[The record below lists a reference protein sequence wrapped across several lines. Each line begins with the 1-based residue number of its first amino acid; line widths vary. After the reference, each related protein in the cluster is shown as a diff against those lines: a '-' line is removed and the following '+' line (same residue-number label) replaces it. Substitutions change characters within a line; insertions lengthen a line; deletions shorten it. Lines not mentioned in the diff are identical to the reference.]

1 MKNNH
6 NSLNGVGNKEDEG
19 YKKRNNVRD
28 GNLKEN
34 GCLRDSNYKD
44 YNLKDNYVRDSHFI
58 RDAHYVNNNYI
69 NNNYVNIQ
77 INNIQIN
84 NFYIKGFHYLQQDK
98 KSNLKKYKYLNSVD
112 EMQSAYLCAL
122 ELTFKFLG
130 VLIKSDQ
137 PTTFSKIIVSKG
149 YYHMLRT
156 AFDSIYQKRRRSL
169 FFVGNE
175 KGRRKSLNLDFTKRE
190 QIGYEYESSKG
201 YNDRGVLS
209 KGYNDRGVS
218 LKEPYINN
226 QPYHHNKKFK
236 SNFDIISF
244 IINFSSF
251 KNSELPLSREGILGG
266 LREKFGDIPRKLD
279 DDQIELILF
288 GGAHTFVNY
297 KDSPLRDLLQLTY
310 ASLRGLTKEFFK
322 LKLLKT
328 PERIEEINL
337 KIKKNQKGD
346 SEYNLL
352 FYVNRYKES
361 VFDLYYF
368 LNKPNLDKQ
377 EIEIFNKII
386 YWLTC
391 LKKELPQEEVQM
403 ISNRVK
409 IDLFFYS
416 KQYTIIVEFI
426 ESIL

>member
-1 MKNNH
+1 
-6 NSLNGVGNKEDEG
+6 
-19 YKKRNNVRD
+19 
-28 GNLKEN
+28 
-34 GCLRDSNYKD
+34 
-44 YNLKDNYVRDSHFI
+44 
-58 RDAHYVNNNYI
+58 
-69 NNNYVNIQ
+69 
-77 INNIQIN
+77 
-84 NFYIKGFHYLQQDK
+84 
-98 KSNLKKYKYLNSVD
+98 
-112 EMQSAYLCAL
+112 
-122 ELTFKFLG
+122 
-130 VLIKSDQ
+130 
-137 PTTFSKIIVSKG
+137 
-149 YYHMLRT
+149 MLRT

-190 QIGYEYESSKG
+190 QIGYEYESSKVMS
-201 YNDRGVLS
+201 NDRGVLS
-209 KGYNDRGVS
+209 KESYSSKDS
-218 LKEPYINN
+218 LKKPYSSKKPYINN
-226 QPYHHNKKFK
+226 QSHNVNKKFK

-310 ASLRGLTKEFFK
+310 ASLRGLTKEFLK

-337 KIKKNQKGD
+337 KIKKQNQENNG
-346 SEYNLL
+346 SNLL

>member
-1 MKNNH
+1 MKNNY

-34 GCLRDSNYKD
+34 GCLRDGY
-44 YNLKDNYVRDSHFI
+44 LKDNYVRDNGYVRDSHFI
-58 RDAHYVNNNYI
+58 KDNNYINNHYVNNNNV
-69 NNNYVNIQ
+69 NNNY
-77 INNIQIN
+77 IN

-130 VLIKSDQ
+130 VLSKSDQ

-175 KGRRKSLNLDFTKRE
+175 IGRRKSLNLDFTKRE
-190 QIGYEYESSKG
+190 QIGYEYESSKVMS
-201 YNDRGVLS
+201 NDRGVLS
-209 KGYNDRGVS
+209 NRVLSKDT

-226 QPYHHNKKFK
+226 QSHHVNKKFK

-310 ASLRGLTKEFFK
+310 ASLRGLTKEFLK

-337 KIKKNQKGD
+337 KIKENQKGD

-368 LNKPNLDKQ
+368 LNNL
-377 EIEIFNKII
+377 I
-386 YWLTC
+386 
-391 LKKELPQEEVQM
+391 
-403 ISNRVK
+403 
-409 IDLFFYS
+409 
-416 KQYTIIVEFI
+416 
-426 ESIL
+426 